1 MPYDPN
7 SKFKRELRLEVL
19 GYFLVALCAL
29 PIRFALFFYLEENDK
44 TPNFLRSHWVSALSV
59 SLIVTV
65 FLSKLRL
72 RYKLALTFLLVA
84 V

>member
-7 SKFKRELRLEVL
+7 SKSKRELRREVL
-19 GYFLVALCAL
+19 GYFLVVLCAL

-44 TPNFLRSHWVSALSV
+44 TFNFLRSNWVSALSV